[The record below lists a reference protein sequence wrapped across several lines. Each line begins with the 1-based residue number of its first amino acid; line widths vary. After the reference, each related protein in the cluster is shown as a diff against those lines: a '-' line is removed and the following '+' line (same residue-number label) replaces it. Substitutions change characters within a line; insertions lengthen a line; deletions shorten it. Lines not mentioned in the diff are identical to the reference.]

1 MTIIR
6 SIKDRTNPYVQ
17 INKTVFDDP
26 LISLKAKGF
35 IGYCLSKPDDWIF
48 HVDHLAK
55 VLKEKH
61 TSILNVIKECIDHG
75 YAIRWRMRAGSGMFQ
90 SWQTIISDSKEEI
103 LRVKK
108 ELNSDPRVQSS
119 FSLELKKKVPQRGFP
134 LVDNPVV
141 DNRALLINN
150 NNKNKD
156 ICNDIII
163 ADPSPPPT
171 PPDETKPAGGNNNN
185 SLYKSLE
192 KAIDLSPKQK
202 LMLMKFPEPLVNDAI
217 RYCYH
222 PSTQITGG
230 PLGRMKLL
238 QHFLRNPD
246 DFKETLHTL
255 DKPKEKE
262 SKKDTILGAFKNG
275 QMYNGYEYTTDDIG
289 VSFCKEGMYQAYTVR
304 WDSKNFNAEL
314 DKILE
319 KTGIK

>member
-6 SIKDRTNPYVQ
+6 SIKDRNNPYVQ

-35 IGYCLSKPDDWIF
+35 IGYCLSKPDTWTF
-48 HVDHLAK
+48 HVTQLAT
-55 VLKEKH
+55 VLKEKEL
-61 TSILNVIKECIDHG
+61 SIYNVIKECIDHG

-103 LRVKK
+103 QRVKK

-119 FSLELKKKVPQRGFP
+119 FSLESKKKVPHRGFP
-134 LVDNPVV
+134 QVDDQALVINDNS
-141 DNRALLINN
+141 
-150 NNKNKD
+150 KNED

-163 ADPSPPPT
+163 AEPDPSPPPSAKL
-171 PPDETKPAGGNNNN
+171 KPAGGNNNL
-185 SLYKSLE
+185 LYKSLD

-202 LMLMKFPEPLVNDAI
+202 LMLMKFPEPLVDQAV

-246 DFKETLHTL
+246 DFKETLDCL
-255 DKPKEKE
+255 DKPKEKQ
-262 SKKDTILGAFKNG
+262 SKKDTILGAFKKG
-275 QMYNGYEYTTDDIG
+275 EMYHGYEYTTDDIG
-289 VSFCKEGMYQAYTVR
+289 VSFYKEGMYQPYSVR

-314 DKILE
+314 NEIFHKI
-319 KTGIK
+319 GYQP